1 MYIKCLDKGALES
14 FDHPY
19 ELLKDR
25 STVFYEL
32 VHNLDKPEASRL
44 IQTAKASYL
53 KKNQQLKISYPI
65 NDIIIGNNVVPN
77 YLGNE
82 SETEKLINNT
92 D

>member
-1 MYIKCLDKGALES
+1 MES

-25 STVFYEL
+25 NSIFYEL
-32 VHNLDKPEASRL
+32 VHNLEKPEASRL

-53 KKNQQLKISYPI
+53 KMNQQLKISYPT
-65 NDIIIGNNVVPN
+65 NDISTENNIVPI

-82 SETEKLINNT
+82 SETEKLINNQ